1 MYDDTTNILD
11 DQSNSNV
18 LNEQHIM
25 INTMDE
31 KSKTDDDQQQQQFS
45 EPEMAME
52 QPQMEKEEDDEA
64 EEIFQQRENS
74 LFNNSEF
81 SGLTRPSEPEN
92 DMRNQIADFD
102 MIGTNSSDRHESI
115 RPISTM
121 LDIDVKPR
129 EQMSTL
135 DMQ

>member
-1 MYDDTTNILD
+1 M
-11 DQSNSNV
+11 
-18 LNEQHIM
+18 E
-25 INTMDE
+25 E
-31 KSKTDDDQQQQQFS
+31 KSKTDDDQQQQIL
-45 EPEMAME
+45 EPEMALE
-52 QPQMEKEEDDEA
+52 QPHMEKEEDDEA
-64 EEIFQQRENS
+64 EEMFQQRENS

-121 LDIDVKPR
+121 LDIIDVKPR

>member
-25 INTMDE
+25 INTMEE
-31 KSKTDDDQQQQQFS
+31 KSKTEDDQLQQVS
-45 EPEMAME
+45 EPEMALE

-64 EEIFQQRENS
+64 EELFQQRENS

-102 MIGTNSSDRHESI
+102 MIGTN
-115 RPISTM
+115 
-121 LDIDVKPR
+121 
-129 EQMSTL
+129 
-135 DMQ
+135 